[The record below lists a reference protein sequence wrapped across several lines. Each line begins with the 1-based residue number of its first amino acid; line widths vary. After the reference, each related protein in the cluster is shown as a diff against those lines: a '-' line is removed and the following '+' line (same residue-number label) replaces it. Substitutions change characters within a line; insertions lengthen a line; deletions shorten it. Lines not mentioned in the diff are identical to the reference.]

1 MDISTGFQTLLDSGA
16 TTICRCWRV
25 LRKDG
30 ISFGFTDHDRDIA
43 FGGQVFLAG
52 TGMDASAL
60 ESSTGLAVDNGQAVG
75 ALNAAGLKDADIL
88 AGKFDRAE
96 VVQWLVSW
104 VDVSARET
112 VFRGTLGEI
121 RRGSTAFEVELRS
134 LAEGLNKPLGRGYVP
149 GCDAVLG
156 DARCGVDLAVEGR
169 IEPVAV
175 LSFTDARRVQ
185 VDLVASAG
193 AGWFTNGYVRWLT
206 GENAGTVSIIKR
218 EIKQE
223 DSRELELWE
232 EVRRPIALGDRVDLV
247 VGCDKRHKTCA
258 NKFDNLLNFRGFPT
272 IPGEDWV
279 SDFPRSDGV
288 NDGGSLTNGR

>member
-1 MDISTGFQTLLDSGA
+1 MDISAGFQALLGGGA
-16 TTICRCWRV
+16 TTICRCWQV
-25 LRKDG
+25 VRKDG
-30 ISFGFTDHDRDIA
+30 VSFGFTDHDRDIA
-43 FGGQVFLAG
+43 FGGQQFMAG

-75 ALNAAGLKDADIL
+75 ALSAAGLKDADIM

-96 VVQWLVSW
+96 VVQWLVNW
-104 VDVSARET
+104 ADVSLREM

-169 IEPVAV
+169 VEPVGV
-175 LSFTDARRVQ
+175 LVVNDARRVQ
-185 VDLVASAG
+185 VDPVSSAD
-193 AGWFTNGYVRWLT
+193 AGWFANGHLRWLS
-206 GENAGTVSIIKR
+206 GENAGSVSIIKR
-218 EIKQE
+218 
-223 DSRELELWE
+223 DAVLADARDLELWE
-232 EVRRPIALGDRVDLV
+232 EVRRPIAVGDRAELV
-247 VGCDKRHKTCA
+247 VGCDKRRKTCA
-258 NKFDNLLNFRGFPT
+258 EKFDNRLNFRGFPT

-288 NDGGSLTNGR
+288 NDGGSLANGK